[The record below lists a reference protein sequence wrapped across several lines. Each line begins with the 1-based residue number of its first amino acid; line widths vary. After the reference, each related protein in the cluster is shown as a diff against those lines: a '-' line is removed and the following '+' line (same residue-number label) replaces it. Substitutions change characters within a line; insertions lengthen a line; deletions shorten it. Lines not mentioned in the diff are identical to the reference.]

1 MIKFHSWL
9 IHQAFGW
16 ISMSYQL
23 IKALW
28 RRLATTMCVN
38 TGSVK
43 GLKPSAP
50 SQLNQGQLID
60 NWIFLCKQ
68 IMKMYQKKIDVSFWE
83 FLLLGLGL
91 NIDRLKHEHKQ

>member
-1 MIKFHSWL
+1 MKKYVQKVCVYGMIKFHSWL

-28 RRLATTMCVN
+28 RRLATTMCDN
-38 TGSVK
+38 TGSVN

-50 SQLNQGQLID
+50 S
-60 NWIFLCKQ
+60 
-68 IMKMYQKKIDVSFWE
+68 
-83 FLLLGLGL
+83 
-91 NIDRLKHEHKQ
+91 H